1 METLMDMSGTAATA
15 ATMAPPAPR
24 VVTDHELRGRV
35 VDSISSLLPRV
46 LRREVPPVP
55 ETTGLFAEL
64 GLTSAAT
71 LELLLELE
79 EDLEIQIDVE
89 EIDQGDLRTIGT
101 LADFVATHAVTD

>member
-1 METLMDMSGTAATA
+1 MDT
-15 ATMAPPAPR
+15 
-24 VVTDHELRGRV
+24 VTDAVVDPELRGRV
-35 VDSISSLLPRV
+35 IGSIAGLLPKV

-55 ETTGLFAEL
+55 EDTGLFAEL

-89 EIDQGDLRTIGT
+89 DIDQDDLRSVGT
-101 LADFVATHAVTD
+101 LADFVASHAITD